1 MNRRFVLHYSLL
13 IFFLMAVTG
22 IAMIPGFCSAASS
35 KEPLIT
41 VMNPAITEP
50 RRKQPREQT
59 LPEEIANAV
68 THGIGLLLSV
78 ACLAVGVVFAS
89 IYSTPAIITSVA
101 IHGAT
106 LCILYLSSTL
116 YHSLPPGKAKRVWN
130 IFDHASIYLLIAGT
144 YTPITL
150 ALAYQQPGW
159 GWSLF
164 GIIWGLALV
173 GIVFQALFIHR
184 FRLLSTLTY
193 LAMGWLVIVAIRPMW
208 RFLGPQG
215 FLWIGL
221 GGVCYSLGVIF
232 YVWKRPRFTHAVW
245 HLFVLAGSLLHF
257 LGILF
262 HIVLGSAA

>member
-1 MNRRFVLHYSLL
+1 M
-13 IFFLMAVTG
+13 
-22 IAMIPGFCSAASS
+22 P
-35 KEPLIT
+35 
-41 VMNPAITEP
+41 MNPTTPEP
-50 RRKQPREQT
+50 RRKQPREQS
-59 LPEEIANAV
+59 LAEEIANAV

-116 YHSLPPGKAKRVWN
+116 YHSLPPGRAKRVWN

-193 LAMGWLVIVAIRPMW
+193 LFMGWLVIFAIRPMW
-208 RFLGPQG
+208 HLLGPQG

-221 GGVCYSLGVIF
+221 GGICYSLGVIF
-232 YVWKRPRFTHAVW
+232 YVWKRPLFTHAVW

-262 HIVLGSAA
+262 HVVLGSTA

>member
-1 MNRRFVLHYSLL
+1 
-13 IFFLMAVTG
+13 
-22 IAMIPGFCSAASS
+22 
-35 KEPLIT
+35 
-41 VMNPAITEP
+41 MNPTTPEP

-173 GIVFQALFIHR
+173 GIVFQALPR
-184 FRLLSTLTY
+184 PAGLPLDRPRRRLL
-193 LAMGWLVIVAIRPMW
+193 LAGRDLLRLEAPALHPCRLAPL
-208 RFLGPQG
+208 RAGRQPTALPRNP
-215 FLWIGL
+215 LPR
-221 GGVCYSLGVIF
+221 
-232 YVWKRPRFTHAVW
+232 RPRLHR
-245 HLFVLAGSLLHF
+245 LAAHQQEVPAARRPRRAEVPRPNAACAAWRACAATRDPACWRRSE
-257 LGILF
+257 
-262 HIVLGSAA
+262 SAA